1 MADRTSFG
9 SREFAKWLRGS
20 KSFLRTLLTDLAQ
33 ILSHEREG
41 LSPRAA
47 SIGTV
52 NDDRI
57 FYDWIAEWGLPGRTP
72 LFRFQQAVEGLY
84 ALLIVTITA
93 SSLSCWEVEDLTNA
107 PEVLADELARS
118 LTDRASTDDSSTL
131 SCLLDWL
138 GVEVLFETELPK
150 TKGFLRT
157 LTEWSQAYFCEWRQH
172 RNPPFDL
179 FEPLHALLFPKKV
192 RLQLGEFYTPCW
204 LVEHILAELD
214 YPATETSRLLDP
226 TCGSGVFLAA
236 AARRLIPRLLPSEN
250 VRKDLRR
257 TYDTNAFRNVMCSQ
271 DLVQQIVCRVL
282 GGQIVGVDA
291 NRLAVI
297 AARANLLLATI
308 QTLRGIC
315 PTVRVRLRDV
325 LKNPPPICWADFLS
339 SLSTGCPP
347 KDVLES
353 SHENTL
359 NPLFRQDFQFLV
371 GNPPWLL
378 WDNLGE
384 AARQRL
390 IPLCQELGLFDLSG
404 REARHGGAKRDFG
417 VAMVWAATRM
427 LECGGKLGVVLPA
440 SLLRGGKA
448 GRSFRQFTVP
458 PKIPLRVLQVEDLC
472 EVSVFPGTIR
482 RTVLFFAEKGCP
494 TAFPVPYYVWQKRD
508 STERWN
514 GDGDLPFYRKRLLA
528 QPSHTGDATSSWSI
542 TTENRTAI
550 WSRIRKPSAYTAYLG
565 ANTAG
570 ANGIFWLQI
579 IGYEQGLPIV
589 RNCPQLGRRTLPSYE
604 GPIEGDLL
612 YPLLRWKDVGQ
623 SQAASQA
630 ILLVQ
635 DPSTR
640 KAIPEEVLK
649 SRYPL
654 TYSYLCQFR
663 EFLKERSACR
673 KLQQNAA
680 WYSQY
685 NVGLYTLATDKVVW
699 RRMDWRFRAVLVG
712 SQPLGTIGLKP
723 LIPQE
728 TCCFIPVN
736 TREEG
741 QYLLAILNSRLVR
754 TMIHSS
760 SLPGSRGF
768 ASPRILQPLGIP
780 RYDECL
786 SLHRRLA
793 EIGRMAFSEDCLP
806 GDRRTQ
812 RRTTT
817 TAVPNEGLETTK
829 MTAWDRCVAELYG
842 FSLKEYRA
850 LCRNE

>member
-226 TCGSGVFLAA
+226 TCGSGVFLTA
-236 AARRLIPRLLPSEN
+236 AARRLIPRLLPSGN
-250 VRKDLRR
+250 VWKVLRR
-257 TYDTNAFRNVMCSQ
+257 TYARNDLHNVMCSQ
-271 DLVQQIVCRVL
+271 ELAQQIVCRVL

-339 SLSTGCPP
+339 SLSTGCPR

-417 VAMVWAATRM
+417 
-427 LECGGKLGVVLPA
+427 GGNGLGGHTHVGMRREIGRCPSRFTLARRKSRPEFP
-440 SLLRGGKA
+440 SIHGSSQDSPSGSSGGRPLRGIGLS
-448 GRSFRQFTVP
+448 GDHSTNG
-458 PKIPLRVLQVEDLC
+458 PL
-472 EVSVFPGTIR
+472 
-482 RTVLFFAEKGCP
+482 FAEKGCP

-542 TTENRTAI
+542 TTENRTGDMEPHQEAFCLHG
-550 WSRIRKPSAYTAYLG
+550 YLG

-623 SQAASQA
+623 SQAVSQA

-654 TYSYLCQFR
+654 TYSYLCRFR

-768 ASPRILQPLGIP
+768 CIAEDPPASRHS
-780 RYDECL
+780 
-786 SLHRRLA
+786 SL
-793 EIGRMAFSEDCLP
+793 
-806 GDRRTQ
+806 
-812 RRTTT
+812 
-817 TAVPNEGLETTK
+817 
-829 MTAWDRCVAELYG
+829 
-842 FSLKEYRA
+842 
-850 LCRNE
+850 